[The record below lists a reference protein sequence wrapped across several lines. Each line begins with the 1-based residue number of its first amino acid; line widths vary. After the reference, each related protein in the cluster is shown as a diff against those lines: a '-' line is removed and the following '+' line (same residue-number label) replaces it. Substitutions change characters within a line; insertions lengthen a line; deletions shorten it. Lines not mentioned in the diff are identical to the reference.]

1 MYDKRIILQADEA
14 LLNALREDLGNG
26 DVTTLAVVPEKN
38 MASAVVVAK
47 EDVVISGLPFA
58 ERVFMLVDETVRFKA
73 RKREGSA
80 AKKGDI
86 IATVRGKTRSLLMA
100 ERTALNVLQR
110 NCGIASLTRKYVRA
124 VQGLNVKIVDTR
136 KTAPGLRFLDK
147 YAVKTGGGHNHRFGL
162 YDGILIKDNHIAA
175 AGGIGNAVRRVRKGA
190 HHLFRVEIE
199 ASTLP
204 EVREAARAGADIIM
218 LDNMSLQDMR
228 KSVDVIRSRH
238 QHILIEA
245 SGNVTLETVRRV
257 AETGVDII
265 SVGALTHSA
274 AAADLSMEIKPA

>member
-1 MYDKRIILQADEA
+1 MFSQVDEV

-26 DVTTLAVVPEKN
+26 DVTTLSLVPEKSR
-38 MASAVVVAK
+38 ASAVVVAK
-47 EDVVISGLPFA
+47 DNIVVSGLPFA
-58 ERVFMLVDETVRFKA
+58 ERVFTLVDETLRFKA
-73 RKREGSA
+73 RKREGSSA
-80 AKKGDI
+80 RKGDI
-86 IATVRGKTRSLLMA
+86 IATVRGRTRSLLMA

-110 NCGIASLTRKYVRA
+110 NCGIASLTGKYVMA

-175 AGGIGNAVRRVRKGA
+175 AGGIGKAVRRAKEVA
-190 HHLFRVEIE
+190 HHLFKVEVE
-199 ASTLP
+199 ASTFT
-204 EVREAARAGADIIM
+204 EVKEAVRAGADIIM

-228 KSVDVIRSRH
+228 KSVDIIRGRDTRV
-238 QHILIEA
+238 LIEA
-245 SGNVTLETVRRV
+245 SGNVTLENVRKV

-274 AAADLSMEIKPA
+274 AAADLSMKIKPE